1 MKEEINEFRELI
13 ITEAE
18 KATGEMLRSL
28 REDKLSKDEA
38 SEWYGY
44 IRGVRDLIYT
54 LNLQKNGESKT
65 HDDLQ
70 KALVYLRVF
79 QNPSHTHTE
88 INNK

>member
-1 MKEEINEFRELI
+1 MKEEINEFKNLI

-28 REDKLSKDEA
+28 REDNLERDEA
-38 SEWYGY
+38 YEFYGY

-65 HDDLQ
+65 NDDLQ
-70 KALVYLRVF
+70 MALVYLRAL
-79 QNPSHTHTE
+79 
-88 INNK
+88 KK